1 MRRHSA
7 HALARHSLPDIV
19 EELRMADFEHETAP
33 EVYSRAREQASHL
46 FGLPRLPGI
55 GVPIQLAG
63 DGGGRSSTI
72 NVVSVQPNAAIDPR
86 FAQPAPPR

>member
-1 MRRHSA
+1 
-7 HALARHSLPDIV
+7 
-19 EELRMADFEHETAP
+19 MADFEDETAP

-46 FGLPRLPGI
+46 FGLPRPSGI

-63 DGGGRSSTI
+63 DVGGRSTI
-72 NVVSVQPNAAIDPR
+72 NVLSVQPNAAVDAR